1 MTASRYDVAKD
12 QWSSVIRVQIHF
24 NEAIQR
30 TRQLTATAV
39 VAAYGATLAYFVAN
53 SSRLLFV
60 PWIRMEV
67 HIASPL
73 IILAFVFLLVG
84 YILDRFYYF
93 RMLMAAVKAAADAET
108 EFDLPIKLSSN
119 IMKRVKP
126 YQADFLIAVFYLSA
140 VGVGVFI
147 LWAINSLTVLNA

>member
-1 MTASRYDVAKD
+1 MLDSVGDASEEQMTASRYDVAKD

-60 PWIRMEV
+60 P
-67 HIASPL
+67 
-73 IILAFVFLLVG
+73 
-84 YILDRFYYF
+84 
-93 RMLMAAVKAAADAET
+93 
-108 EFDLPIKLSSN
+108 
-119 IMKRVKP
+119 
-126 YQADFLIAVFYLSA
+126 
-140 VGVGVFI
+140 
-147 LWAINSLTVLNA
+147 